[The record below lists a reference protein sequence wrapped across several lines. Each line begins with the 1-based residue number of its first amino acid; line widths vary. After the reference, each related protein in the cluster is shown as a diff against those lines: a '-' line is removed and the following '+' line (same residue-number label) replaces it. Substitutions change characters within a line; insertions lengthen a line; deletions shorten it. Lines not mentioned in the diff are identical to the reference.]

1 MSLSLVRWVNVCTA
15 ASPAYENSVM
25 FGSFHPYLTLPPQRF
40 ISPYCLDSIIVNILL
55 FIKEGVAKHFKWG
68 GGMSSKC
75 LIYKAK
81 TINFLM
87 QDCLSYSLMFPD
99 ATRVETLHCTFVN
112 RLNQIYASMVNLHH
126 CFLSQALC
134 AYVYFR
140 DLTHQSILRC
150 FGDIVTCTR
159 CCDYEEDEHQ

>member
-1 MSLSLVRWVNVCTA
+1 MSLSLVRWLNMCTA
-15 ASPAYENSVM
+15 ASPADENSVM
-25 FGSFHPYLTLPPQRF
+25 FGSFRPYLTLPPQRF
-40 ISPYCLDSIIVNILL
+40 ISLYCLDSIIANILL

-99 ATRVETLHCTFVN
+99 ATRVETLHCAFVN
-112 RLNQIYASMVNLHH
+112 RLNRIYASMVNLHH
-126 CFLSQALC
+126 CFLSQAQ
-134 AYVYFR
+134 R
-140 DLTHQSILRC
+140 SDPSIHLKMFWWYCDMRQMLWLRRRRAP
-150 FGDIVTCTR
+150 IKLR
-159 CCDYEEDEHQ
+159 Y